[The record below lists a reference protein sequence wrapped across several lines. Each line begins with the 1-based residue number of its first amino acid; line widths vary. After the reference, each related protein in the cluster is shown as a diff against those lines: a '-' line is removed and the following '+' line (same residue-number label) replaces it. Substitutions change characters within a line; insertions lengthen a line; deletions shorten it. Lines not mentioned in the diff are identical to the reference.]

1 MRYKIFYLF
10 HMNWWCIC
18 RGDIRV
24 NT

>member
-1 MRYKIFYLF
+1 
-10 HMNWWCIC
+10 MNWWCIC